1 MPRRSHRFHRSP
13 AAATPI
19 FEPLEGRRLLHGA
32 VDDGGFSLRVNFQP
46 AGAATPAGYLADVGL
61 AFADRGNGA
70 AYGWD
75 ADNAARSRARSNSRS
90 PDARYD
96 TLNHFDY
103 KGLHVWEA
111 AVPDGEYD
119 VRAVAGDPS
128 YTSGDYALNAEGAP
142 LVRGSTTS
150 GSPWIDQTTRVTVTD
165 GRLTVKSAGGSGN
178 KLAFIE
184 INAVHAT
191 DGPTAAGV
199 PFGAAPVALPG
210 KLEAENFDRGGEGVG
225 YHDAT
230 PANTGGSSYRADA
243 VDVQDDSSAGNG
255 HFVGYVAAGESL
267 NYSVT
272 VPTAGSYDLE
282 VRAATNNRGGA
293 FHVEIDGVNATGP
306 LTLTNTG
313 GWQNWTSIRK
323 TGLQLTAGP
332 HVVRLVIDSAVQG
345 GDVGNV
351 DWLKFTAAAST
362 PTPAPVGGSVIDW
375 PTKFDA
381 LANNPQRR
389 FEPYGFA
396 LGGKLYV
403 AGGWQHWTGTLWES
417 SKRADSFDPA
427 ANRWTH
433 LGDVKAPETH
443 AGLAVDEAKGDVY
456 FVAGERGP
464 SRGQQI
470 VSEVWKWHPATDVWT
485 RLPVDLPEART
496 GGEAAIVGRTLHYF
510 GGNPDDRETNVGDHW
525 ALDLDHPERGWGRL
539 ASQPQSRDHQSAVVL
554 NGQIYA
560 MGGEFGHDVR
570 QDQQKILQRYDP
582 ATDSWTR
589 LADAPTAKSHTE
601 TATFVYRGKFV
612 SAGGQAAGQLST
624 PQVVQYDPATDA
636 WTVIGTLPWKL
647 QGTVIQP
654 IGDRVFVSTGGLNNA
669 GNPQNATW
677 SGPLS
682 LLSSPTAPTPVPTPV
697 PTLVP
702 TSTPTAGA
710 AIRVNFQTAGGA
722 VPSGYLPDY
731 GAAYG
736 SRGGGQSY
744 GWVNPGTGRPADNSA
759 NARDR
764 GRAADQR
771 FDTVNHL
778 NQNGRF
784 AWELAVPNGQYR
796 VRLVAG
802 DPAYFGA
809 GYAIDVEGV
818 AAVRGSTSPSAPWLD
833 RTVTVT
839 VKDGKLTVVGQG
851 SAPNKMAFIEVAPA
865 GSTPTPTPK
874 PTPTPTPAPGVPKS
888 ISWAAT
894 ASPPIVYS
902 ESQRATV
909 GGKMYVFGGFNGVFR
924 AQKESYAYDAAS
936 GKWTRIADLP
946 TRLTHAGVAVVGTK
960 IYFAGGYKGNETSSG
975 DSAPGQVFGTTEV
988 WVYNTATNAYSKS
1001 TPLPAARAAGGLV
1014 LVGRTLHFFG
1024 GQEITRSRETLDHW
1038 TLNLDSPARWV
1049 VAASM
1054 PLASNHTTTL
1064 EHGGKIYVFG
1074 GQKGYDGALV
1084 PSAKVQ
1090 IYDPATNRWTLG
1102 ANMPDARSHTAHST
1116 FEYGGR
1122 AYVLGGEREHNA
1134 AKSSVFRYDFA
1145 ANRWDALN
1153 DLPDRRFS
1161 ATADV
1166 VGGKVLLVGG
1176 YDGRVLTK
1184 SYVGTFVV

>member
-1 MPRRSHRFHRSP
+1 MPRRSYRSP
-13 AAATPI
+13 AVPTPI

-75 ADNAARSRARSNSRS
+75 ADNAAQSRARSNSRS

-96 TLNHFDY
+96 TLNHLDY

-111 AVPDGEYD
+111 AVPDGAYD

-128 YTSGDYALNAEGAP
+128 YTSGDYMLNAEGAP
-142 LVRGSTTS
+142 LVRGSTTPA
-150 GSPWIDQTTRVTVTD
+150 SPWLDRTTRVSVTD
-165 GRLTVKSAGGSGN
+165 GRLTVRSAGGSGN

-184 INAVHAT
+184 INAVHDAA
-191 DGPTAAGV
+191 DPAGPTATGV

-210 KLEAENFDRGGEGVG
+210 KIEAENFDRGGEGVA
-225 YHDAT
+225 YHDTTA
-230 PANTGGSSYRADA
+230 ANTGGSPYRADA
-243 VDVQDDSSAGNG
+243 VDVQDDASAGNG
-255 HFVGYVAAGESL
+255 HFVGHVAAGESL

-272 VPTAGSYDLE
+272 VPAAGSYDLE

-306 LTLTNTG
+306 LTLSNTG
-313 GWQNWTSIRK
+313 GWQNWTSTRK
-323 TGLQLTAGP
+323 TGLQLAAGP
-332 HVVRLVIDSAVQG
+332 HVVRLVIDSAVEG

-362 PTPAPVGGSVIDW
+362 PTPPTPAPVDGSVIDW

-381 LANNPQRR
+381 LPDNPQRR
-389 FEPYGFA
+389 FEPYGFT

-427 ANRWTH
+427 TNRWTQ

-470 VSEVWKWHPATDVWT
+470 VAEVWKWHPATDVWT

-496 GGEAAIVGRTLHYF
+496 AGEAAIVGRTLHYF
-510 GGNPDDRETNVGDHW
+510 GGNPVDRETNVGDHW
-525 ALDLDHPERGWGRL
+525 ALDLDHPERGWSRL
-539 ASQPQSRDHQSAVVL
+539 ATQPQSRDHQTAVVL

-560 MGGEFGHDVR
+560 MGGEFGHDIL

-582 ATDSWTR
+582 ATNTWTR

-601 TATFVYRGKFV
+601 TATFVYRGKIV
-612 SAGGQAAGQLST
+612 SAGGQTAGQLST
-624 PQVVQYDPATDA
+624 PQVVQYDPAADR

-654 IGDRVFVSTGGLNNA
+654 IGDRVYVSTGGLNNA

-682 LLSSPTAPTPVPTPV
+682 LLASTPAPAPTPAPTAPSQFAASP
-697 PTLVP
+697 
-702 TSTPTAGA
+702 GA
-710 AIRVNFQTAGGA
+710 PILVNFQTAGGA

-744 GWVNPGTGRPADNSA
+744 GWVNPATGRPADNSA

-818 AAVRGSTSPSAPWLD
+818 AAVRGSTSASAPWLD

-851 SAPNKMAFIEVAPA
+851 SSPNKVAFIEVAPA
-865 GSTPTPTPK
+865 GSTPTPA

-888 ISWAAT
+888 ISWASA
-894 ASPPIVYS
+894 AAPPISYTES
-902 ESQRATV
+902 ERAV
-909 GGKMYVFGGFNGVFR
+909 VNGKMYVFGGFNASFR
-924 AQKESYAYDAAS
+924 AQKESYAYDPATA
-936 GKWTRIADLP
+936 KWTRLADLP
-946 TRLTHAGVAVVGTK
+946 TRLTQAGVATDGTK
-960 IYFAGGYKGNETSSG
+960 IYLAGGYTGNETSTG
-975 DSAPGQVFGTTEV
+975 ASAPGQTFGTPVV
-988 WVYNTATNAYSKS
+988 WVYDTATNAYSK
-1001 TPLPAARAAGGLV
+1001 TVPLPTPRAVGGLV
-1014 LVGRTLHFFG
+1014 RIGRKLHYFG
-1024 GQEITRSRETLDHW
+1024 GADLSRKNDAADHW
-1038 TLNLDSPARWV
+1038 VLDLDRPTQWV
-1049 VAASM
+1049 RAASM
-1054 PLASNHTTTL
+1054 PVATNHFASL

-1074 GQKGYDGALV
+1074 GQKGYDGALT
-1084 PSAKVQ
+1084 PLATVQ
-1090 IYDPATNRWTLG
+1090 IYDPATDRWSLG
-1102 ANMPDARSHTAHST
+1102 RDMPEPRSHAEHST
-1116 FEYGGR
+1116 FEYAGR
-1122 AYVLGGEREHNA
+1122 AYVIGGHREHNA
-1134 AKSSVFRYDFA
+1134 ARSTVYRYDFA
-1145 ANRWDALN
+1145 ADRWDALN
-1153 DLPDRRFS
+1153 DLPDRRIS
-1161 ATADV
+1161 PTAAV
-1166 VGGKVLLVGG
+1166 VGGKVLVTGG
-1176 YDGRVLTK
+1176 YDGRVRTNAYL
-1184 SYVGTFVV
+1184 GTFVV